1 MIRQLVLAALLVTPL
16 AAGAQTWVEGRHYV
30 ESPNPEAPREDG
42 KISVDEFFWY
52 GCPSCYAFE
61 PHLLKWLETKPADVE
76 FTRYGASLSQSWRL
90 HARAFYTA
98 DSLDVIDPVHAALFH
113 ALHEERNPLDTPEAI
128 GEVFAEAADVDA
140 ETFQRAFDSFGVE
153 TRLRRGDQLAR
164 RHQLQGVPTVIVNG
178 KWITGPTMAQGYAQL
193 AALIDHLVALER
205 AAAPAGGT
213 TDAASVAEAAPT
225 EMAQADAVAQPTEAL
240 DTSDE
245 PQAGTATALW
255 WIWLLVL
262 FAVAAIVWFG
272 VRRKRD

>member
-140 ETFQRAFDSFGVE
+140 ETFQRAFSII
-153 TRLRRGDQLAR
+153 L
-164 RHQLQGVPTVIVNG
+164 P
-178 KWITGPTMAQGYAQL
+178 
-193 AALIDHLVALER
+193 
-205 AAAPAGGT
+205 
-213 TDAASVAEAAPT
+213 
-225 EMAQADAVAQPTEAL
+225 
-240 DTSDE
+240 
-245 PQAGTATALW
+245 
-255 WIWLLVL
+255 
-262 FAVAAIVWFG
+262 
-272 VRRKRD
+272 